1 MATTQGPALRAKL
14 FGSNGGATGL
24 ASAVAAGQHSSEAL
38 RQATDKLAREQATS
52 EAQVNLYRTKLG
64 EAQVAV
70 KKLEEAYVSQINA
83 NVNLQAKVKSDYKL
97 LSQLNGMVTTAT
109 AQHRELKLAHDELA
123 VQLAEAGAERTALAA
138 AFAQRAEALATLEAK
153 HTESCEHG
161 KGLQCKLDEA
171 AAACESLAQ
180 DLQRCL
186 EDLEG
191 KAKLQVEAQRR
202 IAELVTDV
210 AALRSEREGLAQQL
224 ASSTEHAEALKQE
237 LASKAIQLLDTEQV
251 KAAMEGRLQEA
262 EAEAQRLAAE
272 LESVQEA
279 MKSCQEAH
287 AAALEAKACE
297 LQAMA
302 AQHAYELDA
311 KRAELEAVVEIK
323 EGLEGELSAAA
334 CALEALQGKVAE
346 LQGTVQA
353 TQATQAGKVE
363 ELSTQLH
370 AANQQHAKELKALT
384 DKHRRQQE
392 AETERTA
399 KKLEGTMAE
408 MTKVRTELE
417 QERSRAEAATAA
429 ATELKERIAGLEA
442 DQAQMAAD
450 QAAAQES
457 LAKER
462 AALEAQVEEHKRQL
476 EQAAAAALVAAER
489 ERQAAE
495 ELAAAQGSGLKAQE
509 QADERARQL
518 EELATQVA
526 AKEAALNK
534 LDKEHGASLQKLDD
548 LNENLRR
555 SQERLAAAEAQAQ
568 QLSTALSGKDR
579 QLAEREAELAG
590 ASQRIEAL
598 GADLTQKT
606 NMLKGISQVAAHVAG
621 SGGSD
626 KPAAEGGAQGGGRGE
641 GRGRVAARSRRPAKK
656 VSIQEPADLTAT
668 SEDEESSEEEGEGEE
683 EANPGQALVPAGAAG
698 NRQAARRSRR
708 PACQR
713 IGSQPQQQRPASQG
727 PIITEVDSGD
737 EREDRREREAEAQQ
751 AAVPAE
757 ERRQPSQR
765 QPAHAAVVVAGPAPV
780 GHDEQE
786 EEDEEAR
793 QTRGRKRSGRA
804 APSKLAVAGFKKP
817 RGVLTSMQTNS
828 QNVSTET
835 GKRRSGR
842 ATATS
847 GARKQMGMKGKK
859 QKPAAAPGAVGAA
872 MNLFGQEIFGAF
884 GGYGGG
890 YGFEGV
896 SP

>member
-14 FGSNGGATGL
+14 FGSNGGASGL

-123 VQLAEAGAERTALAA
+123 VQLAEAGAERIALAA
-138 AFAQRAEALATLEAK
+138 AFAQRADALAALQAK
-153 HTESCEHG
+153 YTDSCEHG

-202 IAELVTDV
+202 IVELVTDV
-210 AALRSEREGLAQQL
+210 TALRSEREGLAQQL
-224 ASSTEHAEALKQE
+224 ASSTEHGEALKQE

-251 KAAMEGRLQEA
+251 KAALEGRLQEA
-262 EAEAQRLAAE
+262 KAEAQRLLAE

-311 KRAELEAVVEIK
+311 KRAELEAVVETK

-334 CALEALQGKVAE
+334 CALEVLQGKVAE

-370 AANQQHAKELKALT
+370 AVNQQHAKELKALT

-392 AETERTA
+392 ADTERTA

-429 ATELKERIAGLEA
+429 ATE
-442 DQAQMAAD
+442 MAAD

-462 AALEAQVEEHKRQL
+462 AGLEAQVEGHKRQL
-476 EQAAAAALVAAER
+476 EQAAAAALAAAER

-626 KPAAEGGAQGGGRGE
+626 KQAAEGGAQGGSRGE
-641 GRGRVAARSRRPAKK
+641 GRGRAAARSRRPAKK

-668 SEDEESSEEEGEGEE
+668 SEDEESSEEEGEGEGQE
-683 EANPGQALVPAGAAG
+683 EANPGQALVPAGTAG

-708 PACQR
+708 PASQR
-713 IGSQPQQQRPASQG
+713 IGSQPQQQRPASLG

-751 AAVPAE
+751 AAAPAE

-765 QPAHAAVVVAGPAPV
+765 QPAHAAVAVAGPAPV

-786 EEDEEAR
+786 EEEEEAR

-817 RGVLTSMQTNS
+817 RGVLTSMQTTS

-842 ATATS
+842 ANATS

-859 QKPAAAPGAVGAA
+859 QKPAAAPEAVGAA

-890 YGFEGV
+890 YGFEGI